1 MAEEKE
7 NTIEE
12 VSSTTSEQVEQPAVE
27 QPRNEKGQF
36 VSKFS
41 KYLNTIASF
50 KYSHCFKK
58 LTSTIL
64 IELSLNINGFIYGL
78 LCDLCASEIDV
89 KISNSLSVLLQFS
102 QEKIEDTDEIMYVQT
117 NQNKIDISHLIY
129 EGVILSIPTTIK
141 HLNES
146 ECNKETIL
154 LLKKYSEKDKRTD
167 PRWEQLNKLKDII

>member
-1 MAEEKE
+1 MLSVKNFEMLDYNIRISGNKNGKHDYFFNVDEKFFE
-7 NTIEE
+7 RFVGHDITKAQIEI
-12 VSSTTSEQVEQPAVE
+12 
-27 QPRNEKGQF
+27 
-36 VSKFS
+36 
-41 KYLNTIASF
+41 IATLWNNND
-50 KYSHCFKK
+50 K
-58 LTSTIL
+58 LK
-64 IELSLNINGFIYGL
+64 LSLNINGFIYGL

-141 HLNES
+141 HLNKS
-146 ECNKETIL
+146 ECKKETIL

>member
-1 MAEEKE
+1 MLEYNIRISGNKNGKHDYFFNVDEKFFE
-7 NTIEE
+7 RFVGHDITKAQIEI
-12 VSSTTSEQVEQPAVE
+12 
-27 QPRNEKGQF
+27 
-36 VSKFS
+36 
-41 KYLNTIASF
+41 IATLW
-50 KYSHCFKK
+50 KNNDK
-58 LTSTIL
+58 LK
-64 IELSLNINGFIYGL
+64 LSLNINGFIYGL

>member
-1 MAEEKE
+1 MLEYNIRISGNKNGKHDYFFNVDEKFFE
-7 NTIEE
+7 RFVGHDITKAQIEI
-12 VSSTTSEQVEQPAVE
+12 
-27 QPRNEKGQF
+27 
-36 VSKFS
+36 
-41 KYLNTIASF
+41 IATLWNNND
-50 KYSHCFKK
+50 K
-58 LTSTIL
+58 LK
-64 IELSLNINGFIYGL
+64 LSLNINGFIYGL